1 MVYWQKGNTSQFQ
14 VKYTDYPAS
23 MTPSVKEKGL
33 PSILAGFQYQL
44 PQTWPFRNQS
54 SPTVWEGSL
63 RLEKLS
69 KHSTVVFYTHS
80 SLNFYRS
87 VWEKEKLVRDEESQ
101 HCSPDKN
108 VPREDSQ
115 VGLLGGEKWP
125 CVQVPSC
132 SGHPSREP
140 CTPSRR
146 LCKFR
151 AGERGSRCTKDEALV
166 CLDVSIQLSE
176 FRRDEKMCKKVLHV
190 TWSPQPGP
198 PSTPL
203 QDGRRRRKGLGL

>member
-23 MTPSVKEKGL
+23 MMPSVKEKGL
-33 PSILAGFQYQL
+33 PSILAGFQDQL
-44 PQTWPFRNQS
+44 PQTWPFRNRS

-69 KHSTVVFYTHS
+69 KHSTVVFRTHS

-101 HCSPDKN
+101 HCFPDKN

-115 VGLLGGEKWP
+115 VGLDVK
-125 CVQVPSC
+125 
-132 SGHPSREP
+132 SGHVYKSLRVVV
-140 CTPSRR
+140 TPAESP
-146 LCKFR
+146 
-151 AGERGSRCTKDEALV
+151 ALQV
-166 CLDVSIQLSE
+166 GGCVS
-176 FRRDEKMCKKVLHV
+176 
-190 TWSPQPGP
+190 P
-198 PSTPL
+198 
-203 QDGRRRRKGLGL
+203 GLGTEEQVHQR